1 MNFLGNLFRKIAAR
15 GGSVAGYKLVTER
28 GNGIYAFGGNLYESD
43 IVRACVTPTAVA
55 VGKSVP
61 KHIYRAEG
69 KTAVNPKPYMRFLL
83 EEPNPYL
90 TMQQLLEK
98 LTRQRELSGN
108 AFTVILRDG
117 DGIPLSIYPIEAAS
131 AEAVYDGAGNLFL
144 KFYLLNGKTYTFA
157 YADVIHLRT
166 HYCGNDI
173 FGESPFKV
181 LEPLLTLYGTVDL
194 SIRQA
199 VKNGGMIRWLLKYS
213 GSLRPE
219 DLKQNA
225 DSFAANFLETAGNG
239 SGVAAVDAKADA
251 IQIQPHDYV
260 PNSLVVDK
268 ITQRI
273 YGHFGTNEK
282 IIQNR
287 FNEDEWNAF
296 YEGKVEPILID
307 LGNELSRKL
316 FTRRERALG
325 NSIVLESSN
334 LQYASMATKLNL
346 AQMVDRGAMTP
357 NEWRAVLNKAPLP
370 GGDNPIRRLDTRPVE
385 EVGADEGGG

>member
-1 MNFLGNLFRKIAAR
+1 MSFFGKIIRKITAKTA
-15 GGSVAGYKLVTER
+15 SVTGVRLVTER
-28 GNGIYAFGGNLYESD
+28 GNGIYSFGGSLYESD

-61 KHIYRAEG
+61 KHIY
-69 KTAVNPKPYMRFLL
+69 KTDGETTVNPKPYMRFLL
-83 EEPNPYL
+83 EEPNPYMS
-90 TMQQLLEK
+90 MQQLLEK
-98 LTRQRELSGN
+98 LARQRDLSGN
-108 AFTVILRDG
+108 AFALIARG
-117 DGIPLSIYPIEAAS
+117 EDGIPSAIYPIDAVT
-131 AEAVYDGAGNLFL
+131 AEAIYDSAGNLYLNFFL
-144 KFYLLNGKTYTFA
+144 ANGKQYTFS
-157 YADVIHLRT
+157 YADVIHLRSQF
-166 HYCGNDI
+166 CGNDI

-199 VKNGGMIRWLLKYS
+199 VKNGSTIRWLLKYS
-213 GSLRPE
+213 QSLRPE
-219 DLKQNA
+219 DLKQGAN
-225 DSFAANFLETAGNG
+225 DFAANFLETAGTG
-239 SGVAAVDAKADA
+239 SGVAATDSKAEA

-282 IIQNR
+282 IVQNR

-307 LGNELSRKL
+307 VGNEMSRKL

-325 NSIVLESSN
+325 NSIVLEASN

-370 GGDNPIRRLDTRPVE
+370 GGDEPIRRLDTKPVE
-385 EVGADEGGG
+385 LEAVPTEE

>member
-1 MNFLGNLFRKIAAR
+1 MNFFGKIIRKITAKNA
-15 GGSVAGYKLVTER
+15 SVTGVRLVTEC
-28 GNGIYAFGGNLYESD
+28 GNGIYSFGGSLYESD

-61 KHIYRAEG
+61 KHIY
-69 KTAVNPKPYMRFLL
+69 KTDGETTVNPKPYMRFLL
-83 EEPNPYL
+83 EEPNPYMS
-90 TMQQLLEK
+90 MQQLLEK
-98 LTRQRELSGN
+98 LARQRDLSGN
-108 AFTVILRDG
+108 AFALIARSEDG
-117 DGIPLSIYPIEAAS
+117 LPSAIYPIDAVT
-131 AEAVYDGAGNLFL
+131 AEAIYDSAGNLYL
-144 KFYLLNGKTYTFA
+144 KFILANGKQYTFR
-157 YADVIHLRT
+157 YVDVIHLRSQF
-166 HYCGNDI
+166 CGNDI

-181 LEPLLTLYGTVDL
+181 LEPLLTLYGTVDV

-199 VKNGGMIRWLLKYS
+199 VKNGSTIRWLLKYS
-213 GSLRPE
+213 NSLRPE
-219 DLKQNA
+219 DLKQGAN
-225 DSFAANFLETAGNG
+225 DFAANFLETAGTG
-239 SGVAAVDAKADA
+239 SGVAATDSKAEA

-282 IIQNR
+282 IVQNR

-307 LGNELSRKL
+307 IGNEMSRKL

-325 NSIVLESSN
+325 NSIVLEASN

-370 GGDNPIRRLDTRPVE
+370 GGDEPIRRLDTKPVE
-385 EVGADEGGG
+385 LEILPSEE

>member
-1 MNFLGNLFRKIAAR
+1 MSFFGNIIRKITAR
-15 GGSVAGYKLVTER
+15 NASVTGVRLVTER
-28 GNGIYAFGGNLYESD
+28 GNGIYSFGGSLYESD

-61 KHIYRAEG
+61 KHIYKTEG
-69 KTAVNPKPYMRFLL
+69 ETTVNPKPYMRFLL
-83 EEPNPYL
+83 EEPNPYMS
-90 TMQQLLEK
+90 MQQLLEK
-98 LTRQRELSGN
+98 LARQRDLSGN
-108 AFTVILRDG
+108 AFALIARG
-117 DGIPLSIYPIEAAS
+117 EDGIPSAIYPIDAVT
-131 AEAVYDGAGNLFL
+131 AEAIYDNAGNLYL
-144 KFYLLNGKTYTFA
+144 KFILANGKQYTFS
-157 YADVIHLRT
+157 YADVIHLRSQF
-166 HYCGNDI
+166 CGNDI

-181 LEPLLTLYGTVDL
+181 LEPPLTLYGTVDL

-199 VKNGGMIRWLLKYS
+199 VRNGSTIRWLLKYS
-213 GSLRPE
+213 SSLRPE
-219 DLKQNA
+219 DLKQGAN
-225 DSFAANFLETAGNG
+225 DFAANFLETAGTG
-239 SGVAAVDAKADA
+239 SGVAATDSKAEA

-282 IIQNR
+282 IVQNR

-307 LGNELSRKL
+307 VGNEMSRKL

-325 NSIVLESSN
+325 NSIVFEASN
-334 LQYASMATKLNL
+334 LQYASMETKLNL

-370 GGDNPIRRLDTRPVE
+370 GGDEPIRRLDTKPVE
-385 EVGADEGGG
+385 LEILPSEE

>member
-1 MNFLGNLFRKIAAR
+1 MNFFGKIIRKITAKNA
-15 GGSVAGYKLVTER
+15 SVTGVRLVTER
-28 GNGIYAFGGNLYESD
+28 GNGIYSFGGSLYESD

-61 KHIYRAEG
+61 KHIY
-69 KTAVNPKPYMRFLL
+69 KTDGETTVNPKPYMRFLL
-83 EEPNPYL
+83 EEPNPYMS
-90 TMQQLLEK
+90 MQQLLEK
-98 LTRQRELSGN
+98 LARQRDLSGN
-108 AFTVILRDG
+108 AFALIARSEDG
-117 DGIPLSIYPIEAAS
+117 LPSAIYPINAVT
-131 AEAVYDGAGNLFL
+131 AEAIYDNAGNLYL
-144 KFYLLNGKTYTFA
+144 KFFLANGKQYTFS
-157 YADVIHLRT
+157 YADVIHLRSQF
-166 HYCGNDI
+166 CGNDI

-199 VKNGGMIRWLLKYS
+199 VKNGSTIRWLLKYS
-213 GSLRPE
+213 QSLRPE
-219 DLKQNA
+219 DLKQGAN
-225 DSFAANFLETAGNG
+225 DFAANFLETAGTG
-239 SGVAAVDAKADA
+239 SGVAATDSKAEA

-282 IIQNR
+282 IVQNR

-307 LGNELSRKL
+307 VGNEMSRKL

-325 NSIVLESSN
+325 NSIVLEASN

-370 GGDNPIRRLDTRPVE
+370 GGDEPIRRLDTKPVE
-385 EVGADEGGG
+385 LEILPSEE

>member
-1 MNFLGNLFRKIAAR
+1 MSFFGKIIRKITAKNA
-15 GGSVAGYKLVTER
+15 SVTGVRLVTER
-28 GNGIYAFGGNLYESD
+28 GNGIYSFGGSLYESD

-61 KHIYRAEG
+61 KHIY
-69 KTAVNPKPYMRFLL
+69 KTDGETTVNSKPYMRFLL
-83 EEPNPYL
+83 EEPNPYMS
-90 TMQQLLEK
+90 MQQLLEK
-98 LTRQRELSGN
+98 LARQRDLSGN
-108 AFTVILRDG
+108 AFALIARG
-117 DGIPLSIYPIEAAS
+117 EDGIPSAIYPIDAVT
-131 AEAVYDGAGNLFL
+131 AEAIYDSAGNLFL
-144 KFYLLNGKTYTFA
+144 KFFLANGKQYTFS
-157 YADVIHLRT
+157 YADVIHLRSQF
-166 HYCGNDI
+166 CGNDI

-199 VKNGGMIRWLLKYS
+199 VKNGSTIRWLLKYS
-213 GSLRPE
+213 NSLRPE
-219 DLKQNA
+219 DLKQGAN
-225 DSFAANFLETAGNG
+225 DFAANFLETAGTG
-239 SGVAAVDAKADA
+239 SGVAATDSKAEA

-282 IIQNR
+282 IVQNR

-307 LGNELSRKL
+307 IGNEMSRKL

-325 NSIVLESSN
+325 NSIVLEASN

-370 GGDNPIRRLDTRPVE
+370 GGDEPIRRLDTKPVE
-385 EVGADEGGG
+385 LEILPSEE

>member
-1 MNFLGNLFRKIAAR
+1 MNFLGKIIRKITAKTA
-15 GGSVAGYKLVTER
+15 SVTGIRLVTER
-28 GNGIYAFGGNLYESD
+28 GNGIYSFGGSLYESD

-61 KHIYRAEG
+61 KHIYKADGE
-69 KTAVNPKPYMRFLL
+69 TTVNPKPYMRFLL
-83 EEPNPYL
+83 EEPNPYMS
-90 TMQQLLEK
+90 MQQLLEK
-98 LTRQRELSGN
+98 LARQRELSGN
-108 AFTVILRDG
+108 AFALIARG
-117 DGIPLSIYPIEAAS
+117 EDGIPSAIYPINAVT
-131 AEAVYDGAGNLFL
+131 AEAIYDSAGNLYL
-144 KFYLLNGKTYTFA
+144 KFFLVNGKQYTFS
-157 YADVIHLRT
+157 YADVIHLRSQF
-166 HYCGNDI
+166 CGNDI

-199 VKNGGMIRWLLKYS
+199 VKNGSTIRWLLKYS
-213 GSLRPE
+213 NSLRPE
-219 DLKQNA
+219 DLKQGAN
-225 DSFAANFLETAGNG
+225 DFAANFLETAGTG
-239 SGVAAVDAKADA
+239 SGVAATDSKAEA

-282 IIQNR
+282 IVQNR

-307 LGNELSRKL
+307 IGNEMSRKL

-325 NSIVLESSN
+325 NSIVLEASN

-370 GGDNPIRRLDTRPVE
+370 GGDEPIRRLDTKPVE
-385 EVGADEGGG
+385 LETVSTEE

>member
-1 MNFLGNLFRKIAAR
+1 MNFLGKIIRRITAKTASITGVR
-15 GGSVAGYKLVTER
+15 LVTER
-28 GNGIYAFGGNLYESD
+28 GNGIYSFGGSLYESD
-43 IVRACVTPTAVA
+43 IVRTCVTPTAVA

-61 KHIYRAEG
+61 KHIYKTEG
-69 KTAVNPKPYMRFLL
+69 ETTVNPKPYMRFLL
-83 EEPNPYL
+83 EEPNPYMS
-90 TMQQLLEK
+90 MQQLLEK
-98 LTRQRELSGN
+98 LARQRELSGN
-108 AFTVILRDG
+108 AFALIARGD
-117 DGIPLSIYPIEAAS
+117 DGIPSAIYPIDAVT
-131 AEAVYDGAGNLFL
+131 AEAIYDGAGNLYL
-144 KFYLLNGKTYTFA
+144 KFFLANGKQYTFQ
-157 YADVIHLRT
+157 YADVIHLRSQF
-166 HYCGNDI
+166 CGNDI

-199 VKNGGMIRWLLKYS
+199 VKNGGTIRWLLKYTS
-213 GSLRPE
+213 SSLRPE
-219 DLKQNA
+219 DLKKNA
-225 DSFAANFLETAGNG
+225 DNFAENYLKTEGAGT
-239 SGVAAVDAKADA
+239 GVAAVDAKADA

-282 IIQNR
+282 IVQNR
-287 FNEDEWNAF
+287 FNENEWNAF

-307 LGNELSRKL
+307 VGNEMSRKL

-325 NSIVLESSN
+325 NSIVLEASN

-370 GGDNPIRRLDTRPVE
+370 GGDEPIRRLDTKPVE
-385 EVGADEGGG
+385 LETVSTEE